1 VGSPESAVTD
11 SDPEVAATVR
21 LLHRRRGW
29 VWTTVISVAAWLTAC
44 GLLGSL
50 APNASGAG
58 LAVAAIFI
66 LLLTAVAVVALVAS
80 MVDTVRLHRRDAGVR
95 RQALRRTRHFP
106 VRAHAY
112 SYPPRH
118 RFTWVF
124 SWVMMAILLGI
135 GVASLPGLV
144 DGVAYL
150 AGAENSSTFLPL
162 SYGQVCGRGG
172 CSTVTYGVLSTG
184 ASVTW
189 PDQVPLGQSF
199 AVREPLWDWGFGAQM
214 IDGDGSAIG
223 TIVAGVLFNLFGVFI
238 LVHLVKLARR
248 WLRHR
253 QLGRQMASVT
263 RLPGRGGLVGYRGG
277 PASTRRRTSASPAS
291 PRSTLHQLSIHQVA
305 PAASQE
311 AGSAGS
317 RCTNSPVE
325 SPSMITS

>member
-1 VGSPESAVTD
+1 
-11 SDPEVAATVR
+11 
-21 LLHRRRGW
+21 
-29 VWTTVISVAAWLTAC
+29 VISVVAWVVAC
-44 GLLGSL
+44 GLLGAL

-58 LAVAAIFI
+58 LAVSAIFI
-66 LLLTAVAVVALVAS
+66 LLLTAVAVVALAAS
-80 MVDTVRLHRRDAGVR
+80 VVDTVRLRRGDAGVR
-95 RQALRRTRHFP
+95 RQAMHRAAHYP

-118 RFTWVF
+118 GFTWAF

-135 GVASLPGLV
+135 GIASLPGVV

-150 AGAENSSTFLPL
+150 AGAESSSTFLPI
-162 SYGQVCGRGG
+162 SYGQDCGRSG
-172 CSTVTYGVLSTG
+172 CTTVTYGVLANG

-189 PDQVPLGQSF
+189 PDQVPLDQAF
-199 AVREPLWDWGFGAQM
+199 AVREPLWDWGFGSRM
-214 IDGDGSAIG
+214 IDGDGTAIV
-223 TIVAGVLFNLFGVFI
+223 TIIAGAAFNVFGVFI
-238 LVHLVKLARR
+238 LIHLIKLARR

-253 QLGRQMASVT
+253 QLGQQMAGVT
-263 RLPGRGGLVGYRGG
+263 RLPGGPASMVTPGGRPRWLPRRADPVGHLGG
-277 PASTRRRTSASPAS
+277 PASMRRRTSASPAS

-317 RCTNSPVE
+317 RCMNSPLA

>member
-1 VGSPESAVTD
+1 VGSPESVVTD

-29 VWTTVISVAAWLTAC
+29 AWTTVISAVAWLTAC

-66 LLLTAVAVVALVAS
+66 LLLTVVGIVALVAS
-80 MVDTVRLHRRDAGVR
+80 VVDTVRLHRRDVDVR
-95 RQALRRTRHFP
+95 RRAVRRTAHYP

-124 SWVMMAILLGI
+124 SWVMMLVLLGI

-150 AGAENSSTFLPL
+150 AGAESSTTFLPV
-162 SYGQVCGRGG
+162 SYGQSCGRGG
-172 CSTVTYGVLSTG
+172 CSTVTDGVLANG

-189 PDQVPLGQSF
+189 PDQVPLDQSF
-199 AVREPLWDWGFGAQM
+199 SVREPLWDWGFGAQM

-223 TIVAGVLFNLFGVFI
+223 TLIAGILFNTAGVLI
-238 LVHLVKLARR
+238 LVHLFKLARR

-253 QLGRQMASVT
+253 QLGRPMAGVT
-263 RLPGRGGLVGYRGG
+263 RLPGRAGLDATAYLGEPRLAAFDAPPAFDPPGGAGRLPGG
-277 PASTRRRTSASPAS
+277 GVRRFA
-291 PRSTLHQLSIHQVA
+291 LHEL
-305 PAASQE
+305 AA
-311 AGSAGS
+311 
-317 RCTNSPVE
+317 
-325 SPSMITS
+325 

>member
-1 VGSPESAVTD
+1 MVTE

-29 VWTTVISVAAWLTAC
+29 AWTTVISVVAWLTAC

-58 LAVAAIFI
+58 LAVAAVFI
-66 LLLTAVAVVALVAS
+66 LLLTVVGIVALVAS
-80 MVDTVRLHRRDAGVR
+80 VVDTVRLRRRDVDVR
-95 RQALRRTRHFP
+95 RRAAGRTAHYP

-124 SWVMMAILLGI
+124 SWVMMLILLGI
-135 GVASLPGLV
+135 GVASVPGLV

-150 AGAENSSTFLPL
+150 AGAESSSAFLPL
-162 SYGQVCGRGG
+162 SYGQDCGRSG
-172 CSTVTYGVLSTG
+172 CSTVTYGVLANG

-189 PDQVPLGQSF
+189 PDQVPLGQPF

-214 IDGDGSAIG
+214 IDGDGAAIG
-223 TIVAGVLFNLFGVFI
+223 TIVAGVLFTIAGVLI
-238 LVHLVKLARR
+238 LVHLFKLARR

-253 QLGRQMASVT
+253 QLGRPMAGVT
-263 RLPGRGGLVGYRGG
+263 RLPGRAGLDPTAKLGQSCLASLDGPPALDPPGGAGRLPGGRVRGL
-277 PASTRRRTSASPAS
+277 A
-291 PRSTLHQLSIHQVA
+291 LHEL
-305 PAASQE
+305 
-311 AGSAGS
+311 AG
-317 RCTNSPVE
+317 
-325 SPSMITS
+325 

>member
-1 VGSPESAVTD
+1 VGSPEPAVTD

-29 VWTTVISVAAWLTAC
+29 AWTTVISVVAWVTAC

-80 MVDTVRLHRRDAGVR
+80 VTDTVRLRRRDAGVR
-95 RQALRRTRHFP
+95 VQARHRTAHYP
-106 VRAHAY
+106 ARAHAY

-124 SWVMMAILLGI
+124 SWVMMAVLLGI
-135 GVASLPGLV
+135 GVASLPGVV

-150 AGAENSSTFLPL
+150 AGAESSSTFLPL
-162 SYGQVCGRGG
+162 SYGQDCGRSG
-172 CSTVTYGVLSTG
+172 CSTVTYGVLANG

-189 PDQVPLGQSF
+189 PDQVPLGQAF
-199 AVREPLWDWGFGAQM
+199 AVREPLWNWGFGAQM

-238 LVHLVKLARR
+238 LVHLFKLARR

-253 QLGRQMASVT
+253 QLGRQMAGVT
-263 RLPGRGGLVGYRGG
+263 RLPGGLPRWLPGRAGLDAAADLGQPCIAPLDAPPLDLECRQFQRLARKLSRRGHSC
-277 PASTRRRTSASPAS
+277 ASAS
-291 PRSTLHQLSIHQVA
+291 
-305 PAASQE
+305 
-311 AGSAGS
+311 
-317 RCTNSPVE
+317 
-325 SPSMITS
+325 